1 MAASLK
7 RVPPEIHTAR
17 FISQDMNFFQK
28 HTLFEIFFCFGLFYA
43 KKGLIWRFSKIYSLS
58 DFVTKLILKTK
69 KNLPEN
75 TNKEGTYKT
84 AIPMK
89 YSSKFLKRRKVQK
102 KLSFSFCLLFFWGG
116 DEIRSLSMVFCD
128 EIKHPQTVTIFVNK
142 QRMESWTLLDA

>member
-1 MAASLK
+1 MQRRKGGQKITTVKSSNFVRGSKFRHPKNYYLE
-7 RVPPEIHTAR
+7 PPAR

-28 HTLFEIFFCFGLFYA
+28 HTLFEIFFSFDLILCQ
-43 KKGLIWRFSKIYSLS
+43 KGVNMAFLKIYTLS
-58 DFVTKLILKTK
+58 DFVTKLIFKTK

-102 KLSFSFCLLFFWGG
+102 KLSFSCCLPFFEGMTKL
-116 DEIRSLSMVFCD
+116 EAF
-128 EIKHPQTVTIFVNK
+128 Q
-142 QRMESWTLLDA
+142 